1 MSASTLTHDIGHL
14 SSRQSSATLL
24 APTSKLEWFVT
35 FLTATV
41 TGTVLVHRALTSGLL
56 GDELMFVHAVDEGF
70 IRSLMAAGSS
80 HPPLIRLVVGAIADP
95 ASAPDWL
102 LRLPCLI
109 CAVGCVF
116 IWQRVLLR
124 LIEPRLIRCMLL
136 PAIALNPIWLG
147 QAFQCLPYPPLVFV
161 SSLHCLMW
169 MRFIEQQNMKRA
181 AAVIVTGSLL
191 PWIHFYGINVLIAG
205 EGIWFML
212 IWTRQVSLRQYV
224 YINLAILLLTL
235 PVVPLAVFYLVH
247 DRPYPLL
254 EIADYW
260 SYCLPASSWCFWKL
274 TFPGLQ
280 SEHPWFLLLYVAAAW
295 FLLQCVASGR
305 RANQRG
311 NAEIIGQNSQV
322 VALCFLLAGFSAI
335 QLHSVVSQIA
345 MWPRYMLAGSWIHLP
360 VAVMLLIRFRFERSA
375 WAMAAASAVLT
386 VSPWGFISADAST
399 GSDYADVAAHIR
411 SSQQEHDGFLV
422 QTMDFWRGANHFDQ
436 LWEERYGDL
445 KMPLVCG
452 SHRSRSSLNA
462 FGLSL
467 PQIPPDIQRVWVYS
481 HLFKKNWLRAQQID
495 GWTLSELRDFGGPF
509 PVALFTRCQDGAD
522 KGVESQQLQRLSSL

>member
-1 MSASTLTHDIGHL
+1 MSSVSHDT
-14 SSRQSSATLL
+14 SRLPSRESDVALAT
-24 APTSKLEWFVT
+24 PTSVLEWCVT
-35 FLTATV
+35 ILTAAV
-41 TGTVLVHRALTSGLL
+41 VGIVVVHRALTSGLL

-70 IRSLMAAGSS
+70 SNSLMAAGSS
-80 HPPLIRLVVGAIADP
+80 HPPLVRLVVGAVADP
-95 ASAPDWL
+95 AASPDWL

-169 MRFIEQQNMKRA
+169 MRFIEHQDTKRA
-181 AAVIVTGSLL
+181 AVVILTGSLL

-212 IWTRQVSLRQYV
+212 IWTRQVTLRQFV

-274 TFPGLQ
+274 TFPGLE
-280 SEHPWFLLLYVAAAW
+280 SERPWFLLLYVAAVW
-295 FLLQCVASGR
+295 FLVRCFSPGR
-305 RANQRG
+305 TSNQRT
-311 NAEIIGQNSQV
+311 NVEIIRQDHQV

-335 QLHSVVSQIA
+335 QLHSMISQIA

-360 VAVMLLIRFRFERSA
+360 VAAMLLIRFRFERTA
-375 WAMAAASAVLT
+375 WALAAACAALV
-386 VSPWGFISADAST
+386 VSPWGFISADSST
-399 GSDYADVAAHIR
+399 GSDYANVAAYIR
-411 SSQQEHDGFLV
+411 SSKQEHDGFLV
-422 QTMDFWRGANHFDQ
+422 QTMDFWRGPNHFDQ
-436 LWEERYGDL
+436 LWEERYGNL
-445 KMPLVCG
+445 NMPLVCG

-462 FGLSL
+462 VGLSL
-467 PQIPPDIQRVWVYS
+467 PQISPDIQRVWIYS
-481 HLFKKNWLRAQQID
+481 HLFKENWLRAQEID
-495 GWTLSELRDFGGPF
+495 GWTLSGLRDFGGPF
-509 PVALFTRCQDGAD
+509 PVALFTRSSSMMPPTQEI
-522 KGVESQQLQRLSSL
+522 VLQR